1 MSSLPKAVSILNF
14 NEPIAPTFFESR
26 ILISCPNT
34 IDELSAEGGFNPCF
48 NESASSTKVSFRLDR
63 TKEKAG
69 KIKPSFSMNSGKI
82 KKLSFPTIK
91 IVFAF
96 RRGKLKFSTAD
107 KSN

>member
-48 NESASSTKVSFRLDR
+48 NGSASSTKVSFRLDR

-82 KKLSFPTIK
+82 KKLSFSYNKNSFCLSKREIK
-91 IVFAF
+91 VQH
-96 RRGKLKFSTAD
+96 G
-107 KSN
+107 